1 MRKPGLFLLLLFIL
15 TNTSAQKATDYRKQ
29 QNYKEWVHIAPKFD
43 DDFFKTEEAQRI
55 GDNVLLYQQITGGWP
70 KNIYMPAELTEQEY
84 KAALKAK
91 EDINQSTIDNN
102 ATTTEIEY
110 LARLYLATQKA
121 KYKEGVLNGIQYLLK
136 AQYENGG
143 WPQFYPR
150 PKGYYVQITYNDN
163 AMVRVMNQLRGIYE
177 KKAPYTF
184 LPDNIC
190 EQARNAFNKGIEC
203 ILKTQVR
210 QNGELTVWC
219 AHRSFE
225 HGLPPRGDRRFHR
238 SQDSLWPGQGR
249 ECRRRRHVGPGNDAE
264 RTETQLDGRG
274 GRCQAA
280 PDHVVHPPR
289 MPRIRHG
296 EGRLHQLHEG
306 RQYRRFHEGCQV
318 DGRTGRPVN

>member
-1 MRKPGLFLLLLFIL
+1 MRQTAFFFLLLFIQ
-15 TNTSAQKATDYRKQ
+15 TGVSAQTTDYRKQ

-110 LARLYLATQKA
+110 LARLYLATQKE

-136 AQYENGG
+136 SQYENGG

-163 AMVRVMNQLRGIYE
+163 AMVRVMNQLRSIYE
-177 KKAPYTF
+177 KKAPF
-184 LPDNIC
+184 RIC
-190 EQARNAFNKGIEC
+190 SE
-203 ILKTQVR
+203 V
-210 QNGELTVWC
+210 
-219 AHRSFE
+219 
-225 HGLPPRGDRRFHR
+225 
-238 SQDSLWPGQGR
+238 DS
-249 ECRRRRHVGPGNDAE
+249 
-264 RTETQLDGRG
+264 
-274 GRCQAA
+274 
-280 PDHVVHPPR
+280 
-289 MPRIRHG
+289 
-296 EGRLHQLHEG
+296 
-306 RQYRRFHEGCQV
+306 
-318 DGRTGRPVN
+318 